1 MGSLSQTRGEITKMK
16 LVPSLVL
23 LLVGLVLL
31 AVVGEISGGPQGI
44 RRQGTRPL
52 RQRITEGTSPLRQ
65 RIRQGMGPRAQRIR
79 QGTMPL
85 RQMIRQGR
93 QEEVE
98 GGEQAALD
106 EAAALPNGCDPKSPI
121 GAFLLFRGVKVWCGS
136 QGVNDFGPYGA
147 LPAEETEE

>member
-1 MGSLSQTRGEITKMK
+1 MGSLSQIRREITKMK

-44 RRQGTRPL
+44 RTQGTRPL
-52 RQRITEGTSPLRQ
+52 RQRI
-65 RIRQGMGPRAQRIR
+65 RQGTGPRAQRIR
-79 QGTMPL
+79 QGTRPL

>member
-1 MGSLSQTRGEITKMK
+1 MGSLSQTKGEITKMK

-23 LLVGLVLL
+23 LLLGLVLL

-44 RRQGTRPL
+44 RRQGMRPL
-52 RQRITEGTSPLRQ
+52 RQRITQGTRPLRT
-65 RIRQGMGPRAQRIR
+65 RIRPLPRRIT
-79 QGTMPL
+79 QGTRPL

-93 QEEVE
+93 QEEAE
-98 GGEQAALD
+98 KGEQAALD
-106 EAAALPNGCDPKSPI
+106 ESAALPNGCDPKAPI
-121 GAFLLFRGVKVWCGS
+121 GAFLLFKGVKVWCGS

>member
-44 RRQGTRPL
+44 RRQGTRP
-52 RQRITEGTSPLRQ
+52 RG
-65 RIRQGMGPRAQRIR
+65 QRIR
-79 QGTMPL
+79 QGTRPL

>member
-1 MGSLSQTRGEITKMK
+1 MGSLSHIKGEITKMK
-16 LVPSLVL
+16 LFPSLVS

-31 AVVGEISGGPQGI
+31 PAVGEVAGGPQGI
-44 RRQGTRPL
+44 SRQGRRPL
-52 RQRITEGTSPLRQ
+52 RQ
-65 RIRQGMGPRAQRIR
+65 M
-79 QGTMPL
+79 M
-85 RQMIRQGR
+85 RQGR

-106 EAAALPNGCDPKSPI
+106 EAAALPNGCDPKAPI
-121 GAFLLFRGVKVWCGS
+121 GAFLLFKGVKVWCGS

>member
-1 MGSLSQTRGEITKMK
+1 MGSLSQTKGEITKMK

-23 LLVGLVLL
+23 LLLGLVLL
-31 AVVGEISGGPQGI
+31 AVVGEISGGPQGS

-52 RQRITEGTSPLRQ
+52 RTRIRPLPRRIT
-65 RIRQGMGPRAQRIR
+65 
-79 QGTMPL
+79 QGTRPL

-93 QEEVE
+93 QEEAE
-98 GGEQAALD
+98 KGEQAALD
-106 EAAALPNGCDPKSPI
+106 ESAALPNGCDPKAPI
-121 GAFLLFRGVKVWCGS
+121 GAFLLFKGVKVWCGS

>member
-52 RQRITEGTSPLRQ
+52 RQRITEGTRPLRQ
-65 RIRQGMGPRAQRIR
+65 RIRQGTGPRA
-79 QGTMPL
+79 
-85 RQMIRQGR
+85 QMIRQGR

-121 GAFLLFRGVKVWCGS
+121 GAFLLFKGVKVWCGN
-136 QGVNDFGPYGA
+136 QGFNDFGPYGA
-147 LPAEETEE
+147 QPAEETEE

>member
-1 MGSLSQTRGEITKMK
+1 MGSLSQIRREITKMK

-52 RQRITEGTSPLRQ
+52 RQRITEGTRPLRQ
-65 RIRQGMGPRAQRIR
+65 RIRQGTGPRAQRIR
-79 QGTMPL
+79 QGT
-85 RQMIRQGR
+85 

-121 GAFLLFRGVKVWCGS
+121 GAFLLFKGVKVWCGS

-147 LPAEETEE
+147 LPTEETEE

>member
-1 MGSLSQTRGEITKMK
+1 MGSLSQTKGEITKMK

-23 LLVGLVLL
+23 LLLGLVLL

-44 RRQGTRPL
+44 RRQGMRPL
-52 RQRITEGTSPLRQ
+52 RQRIT
-65 RIRQGMGPRAQRIR
+65 
-79 QGTMPL
+79 QGTRPL

-93 QEEVE
+93 QEEAE
-98 GGEQAALD
+98 KGEQAALD
-106 EAAALPNGCDPKSPI
+106 ESAALPNGCDPKAPI
-121 GAFLLFRGVKVWCGS
+121 GAFLLFKGVKVWCGS